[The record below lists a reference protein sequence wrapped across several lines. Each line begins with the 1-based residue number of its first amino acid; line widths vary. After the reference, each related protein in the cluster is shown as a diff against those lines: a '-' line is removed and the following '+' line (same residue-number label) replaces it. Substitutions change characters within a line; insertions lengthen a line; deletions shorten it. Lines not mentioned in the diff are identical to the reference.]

1 MTVGSKTATYAYDA
15 DGIRTQKTVDGVTH
29 TYYTLN
35 GKLMR
40 ESFPYNGS
48 TFIMDFIYD
57 ESGKPF
63 ALSYSS
69 NGGES
74 FYVYYYGVNAQ
85 GDVEKIFGFT
95 TNEETGK
102 EEEYIYGYYTYDAW
116 GNVTAH
122 TRSGGTPS
130 TTSIVYRNPIR
141 YRGYVYDNETGWY
154 YLQSRYYDPANHRFI
169 NADSYASTDSTDPI
183 SCNMFAYCGNN
194 PVNRIDPTG
203 EAWWEWALAAVVVA
217 VAAVAVVVTAGGA
230 AAGMAA
236 VAAVASGT
244 AASSTAATVAA
255 GVFIGSSVGLATSAY
270 EAASTSRSLD
280 EFADQGTN
288 GLFSTIAGGA
298 IGGTYAYNLTK
309 PVCAACFIAG
319 TPVLTADGDKPIE
332 RVQAGDYVWAWDEE
346 TGDVALKPVV
356 EVYVNETNELTHI
369 FVDGREIIAT
379 PEHPFYTPVYGWTSA
394 AHLRAGDILVLVNGE
409 YVVVEKIQHELLES
423 PVKVYNFQVEDYH
436 TYYVGVGV
444 LVHNRCSN
452 SMRTPDQQA
461 LADLAKEVKNN
472 AKHGQFISYNEAQI
486 LDDWAMEY
494 GVPQHHQALIGS
506 GSH

>member
-95 TNEETGK
+95 TNEETGE

-169 NADSYASTDSTDPI
+169 NADSYASTGQGFTGT
-183 SCNMFAYCGNN
+183 NMFAYCNNN
-194 PVNRIDPTG
+194 PVNYCDESGSYSTYCTTMTDSGGRAPINSVIRPVNSESKELYSRLSALSPDFYFPG
-203 EAWWEWALAAVVVA
+203 RNSGAWTYIEITCSTETRTENSNLDTAAVN
-217 VAAVAVVVTAGGA
+217 
-230 AAGMAA
+230 
-236 VAAVASGT
+236 
-244 AASSTAATVAA
+244 
-255 GVFIGSSVGLATSAY
+255 IGSNVINAWGTSVLDKHFGETSVGLYAKTAKNVSYSALFAAIFYELAKATL
-270 EAASTSRSLD
+270 TCPVKKD
-280 EFADQGTN
+280 IPN
-288 GLFSTIAGGA
+288 
-298 IGGTYAYNLTK
+298 GTY
-309 PVCAACFIAG
+309 
-319 TPVLTADGDKPIE
+319 
-332 RVQAGDYVWAWDEE
+332 
-346 TGDVALKPVV
+346 DV
-356 EVYVNETNELTHI
+356 YHI
-369 FVDGREIIAT
+369 TVFDGRSDYERAVADPST
-379 PEHPFYTPVYGWTSA
+379 VFERQMTFY
-394 AHLRAGDILVLVNGE
+394 
-409 YVVVEKIQHELLES
+409 
-423 PVKVYNFQVEDYH
+423 
-436 TYYVGVGV
+436 YYVGG
-444 LVHNRCSN
+444 
-452 SMRTPDQQA
+452 D
-461 LADLAKEVKNN
+461 
-472 AKHGQFISYNEAQI
+472 
-486 LDDWAMEY
+486 Y
-494 GVPQHHQALIGS
+494 GYYTYGPFYD
-506 GSH
+506 